1 MLVIREAYFAH
12 LVSFPC
18 FLCFLECGVYVA
30 HVVSF
35 LCCVICFVFGGLCCS
50 SCKFSVLCFFVFFH
64 VAHLV
69 SFLCFVDFFWGWGV
83 YVVYLASFLCS
94 VVFLVWG
101 TSMLLML
108 LAFCVV

>member
-1 MLVIREAYFAH
+1 MLVIKEAYFAH

-50 SCKFSVLCFFVFFH
+50 SCMFSVLCFFEGVY
-64 VAHLV
+64 VADLV
-69 SFLCFVDFFWGWGV
+69 SFLCGVFFLRGW
-83 YVVYLASFLCS
+83 
-94 VVFLVWG
+94 
-101 TSMLLML
+101 SMLFIL
-108 LAFCVV
+108 LGFCVVCFWGGSVLLIF